1 MFTPQH
7 SINKSMG
14 AFHATQKS
22 GNFSWHIKWNQ
33 PFWFG
38 PTRILGSSF
47 EGGPLWLVW
56 SFQFVGPKCP
66 FPFDKIVS
74 PQYRSFVSCIL
85 LTRTITKC
93 AVAWV
98 GSVQPECTIPLGTW
112 NFRNFKLEF
121 LLNGKFPYSH
131 CYNQFQIQ
139 IFIPA
144 CLMSSNFF

>member
-22 GNFSWHIKWNQ
+22 GNFSWYIKWNQ